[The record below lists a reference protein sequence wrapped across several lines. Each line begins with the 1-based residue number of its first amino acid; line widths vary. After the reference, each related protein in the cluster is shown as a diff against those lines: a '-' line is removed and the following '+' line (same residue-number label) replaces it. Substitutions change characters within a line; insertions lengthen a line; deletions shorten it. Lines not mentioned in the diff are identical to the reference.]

1 MSTTF
6 DVLYLGTGP
15 ALDPTEGNESA
26 ENAAALVGTTV
37 GSSGT
42 PLYDNVESF
51 SPGSTGYSGGAR
63 NWAYDTDNFSSNDT
77 FRINGGP
84 DHTMDTVVIYN
95 ATITYVDGTTA
106 GVQAIVFQ
114 DTAGNLYLAPS
125 SSYGAYDAALEAK
138 PIQSLTFDSVS
149 SSNNVL
155 TADRYT
161 AQYASVVDGT
171 AGDDTMGVGYT
182 DAEGDQITSGDDYI
196 FGDAGNDSI
205 TGGGGNDEIAGGEG
219 DDTFY
224 FDDGWGNDIV
234 YGDDWDG
241 TGTGTDT
248 LDFSAV
254 SAPLTVTFTAPEDG
268 TVSDGTNTVTFDNI
282 EAIITGS
289 GGDTIDASADNS
301 GLYLDGGA
309 GNDDI
314 TAGSGDDTIVGGTGN
329 DTLTGGLGNDTFIY
343 NVGDGSDIITDFNS
357 GNTGTLAD
365 GDSTNND
372 FIDLSGFYDDI
383 WELYA
388 DQADDGI
395 LNQSNDGVGD
405 VDYSDNLQFG
415 TGSLTFSG
423 ASANSA
429 FFTTENTGV
438 TCFTEGTG
446 ILTPE
451 GERPVETLRPGDMV
465 ITADHGAQ
473 PVLWI
478 GASHLDRA
486 ALLARPKLRPVLIR
500 AGALGADRPLL
511 VSPQHCVM
519 RRDNDGKERFLR
531 ARHLAET
538 PLARVAQGR
547 REVTYIHLLCAR
559 HEVLFANGVASESFY
574 PGPQALIMLAPEL
587 RDSLFAV
594 LPALRHAPVASVLGS
609 RARPVVPRRE
619 VFALFRKNAAGL
631 PSPQPAFSPGP
642 EMPASPA

>member
-6 DVLYLGTGP
+6 DVFYLGTIGD
-15 ALDPTEGNESA
+15 LDPFESNSTA
-26 ENAAALVGTTV
+26 ENAGTIVGSTFGTT
-37 GSSGT
+37 T
-42 PLYDNVESF
+42 DPLHQQVHSF
-51 SPGSTGYSGGAR
+51 SPGNYSGGDVTT
-63 NWAYDTDNFSSNDT
+63 YDTNNQIANDT
-77 FRINGGP
+77 FRIDGGSLQTF
-84 DHTMDTVVIYN
+84 DALISYN
-95 ATITYVDGTTA
+95 ATLTYTDGSTTTINA
-106 GVQAIVFQ
+106 LVMQ
-114 DTAGNLYLAPS
+114 DTAGNLYLVPQL
-125 SSYGAYDAALEAK
+125 SYNSDQVALEAQ
-138 PIQSLTFDSVS
+138 PVSSITLDSVV
-149 SSNNVL
+149 ND
-155 TADRYT
+155 TANMAAERY
-161 AQYASVVDGT
+161 AANYATIVDGT

-473 PVLWI
+473 PVRWV
-478 GASHLDRA
+478 GRA
-486 ALLARPKLRPVLIR
+486 RVGWTPKLAPIHIR
-500 AGALGADRPLL
+500 AGALGAGLPKRDLR
-511 VSPQHCVM
+511 VSPQHRM
-519 RRDNDGKERFLR
+519 LISSRIARRMTGQDEVLVS
-531 ARHLAET
+531 ARKLAGM
-538 PLARVAQGR
+538 PGIS
-547 REVTYIHLLCAR
+547 VTSGPEELVYCHLLCDH
-559 HEVLFANGVASESFY
+559 HEIIFAEGAPSETLL
-574 PGPQALIMLAPEL
+574 PGPQACKMMSRGAWEEL
-587 RDSLFAV
+587 S
-594 LPALRHAPVASVLGS
+594 
-609 RARPVVPRRE
+609 
-619 VFALFRKNAAGL
+619 ALFPGIEGDPDRYPAAREIL
-631 PSPQPAFSPGP
+631 PLKRQKTLVRRHRQNRVRPLERLF
-642 EMPASPA
+642 